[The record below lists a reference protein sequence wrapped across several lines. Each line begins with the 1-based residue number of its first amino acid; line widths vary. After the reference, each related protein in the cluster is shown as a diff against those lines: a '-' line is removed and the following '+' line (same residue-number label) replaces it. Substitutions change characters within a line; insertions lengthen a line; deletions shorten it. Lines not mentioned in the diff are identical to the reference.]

1 MKIVRY
7 LRDGGAAYGMLADGT
22 IYGLAVSP
30 FDPAFDA
37 AAPALDGT
45 QAPLSE
51 TELLTPC
58 VPTKYLGVG
67 LNSTG
72 AAKAVGRPIPTYPIT
87 FLKPTGAVIASGKP
101 IQIPVFDNC
110 KYLYEG
116 ELAVVIKKEGK
127 RIPKEKAMDYVLG
140 CTCSN
145 DVTDFTQVDRDAL
158 RFKCADTFGPIGPC
172 IDTEVDPSNAR
183 IRSWVNG
190 QQRQDGNTSEMIF
203 DVPYMI
209 SFFSE
214 FMTLYPGDVIS
225 MGTPAGAGQINPGD
239 KITIEVEGIGVL
251 ENTVEAI

>member
-1 MKIVRY
+1 M
-7 LRDGGAAYGMLADGT
+7 
-22 IYGLAVSP
+22 
-30 FDPAFDA
+30 
-37 AAPALDGT
+37 
-45 QAPLSE
+45 
-51 TELLTPC
+51 
-58 VPTKYLGVG
+58 
-67 LNSTG
+67 
-72 AAKAVGRPIPTYPIT
+72 
-87 FLKPTGAVIASGKP
+87 
-101 IQIPVFDNC
+101 
-110 KYLYEG
+110 
-116 ELAVVIKKEGK
+116 IKKEGK

-203 DVPYMI
+203 DVHYMI